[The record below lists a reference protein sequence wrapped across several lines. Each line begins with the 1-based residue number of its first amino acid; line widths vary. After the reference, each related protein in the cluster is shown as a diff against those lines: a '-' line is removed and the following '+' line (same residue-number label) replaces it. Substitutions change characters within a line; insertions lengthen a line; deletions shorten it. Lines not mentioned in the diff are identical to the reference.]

1 MLLCSITRLP
11 AWKRKGTYLRENN
24 PALPQKHL
32 HLPHP
37 PDLAAAL
44 SLALWTCVMQATR
57 RLLRIPR
64 ASIGPVGAC
73 CSTPGANSNT
83 QWLHKDCVRVCS
95 PKALGRWARSRWHGT
110 NAGEKT
116 FRPSLGCICCIRPS
130 CVWGRISV
138 RWWSSASLAI
148 HTLDFVAQRSRIH
161 MPICLPRALRQKG
174 RWQRL
179 FPHNCSTAVERRR
192 RYRGCG
198 RWRAPCRRRDRL
210 RLTG

>member
-64 ASIGPVGAC
+64 ASSGPVGAC

-83 QWLHKDCVRVCS
+83 QWLHKVCVRVCS

-130 CVWGRISV
+130 FVCLGKNQRALVVIC
-138 RWWSSASLAI
+138 LAI
-148 HTLDFVAQRSRIH
+148 DTHYRLCRTAITHSHANLPATRAMPEGSVAAAIS
-161 MPICLPRALRQKG
+161 P
-174 RWQRL
+174 
-179 FPHNCSTAVERRR
+179 
-192 RYRGCG
+192 
-198 RWRAPCRRRDRL
+198 
-210 RLTG
+210 